1 MAAPAFGFSFGDMV
15 AAIKILN
22 DVRTA
27 LRETGGSRDEF
38 QQVLVDLQRLEI
50 ILEQLNRG
58 AWSHEGDAGHF
69 NAIKGMASTCQVPLR
84 ELLTKIEKYKIM
96 QAQES
101 GGLRAKL
108 KGEAR
113 KVQWA
118 VTMKEEVEKFR
129 AVIVAKIVTLSL
141 LIQPH
146 IL

>member
-1 MAAPAFGFSFGDMV
+1 MAAPAFGFSFGDIV
-15 AAIKILN
+15 TAIKILN

-38 QQVLVDLQRLEI
+38 QHILVDLQQLEI

-58 AWSHEGDAGHF
+58 AWDHGGDAGHL

-84 ELLTKIEKYKIM
+84 AFLTKIEKYKVL
-96 QAQES
+96 QAKELGS
-101 GGLRAKL
+101 FRARL

-129 AVIVAKIVTLSL
+129 AVIVATFVTIIL

-146 IL
+146 MM